1 MEPAERID
9 HELAAAAH
17 AARIGLCARRIKIR
31 AFANGDGDDLPALAA
46 RRIKSMVVS

>member
-17 AARIGLCARRIKIR
+17 AARTGVRARHVKIR
-31 AFANGDGDDLPALAA
+31 ARASGAGDDLPFLAA
-46 RRIKSMVVS
+46 R